1 VNARSVGKGRTQKA
15 TDGADRQVLE
25 QEVARL
31 RTLLREARAD
41 ARRETW
47 AKARRQFRVY
57 VSGLGLIALIVGGLI
72 GRYGFPAEPP
82 TPESAQGPASP
93 NRPGPADSDRTTG
106 TGDQALV
113 TPWPISVY
121 VSGAVAKAQV
131 VELPAGSLIADALD
145 RAGGAG
151 ADADLDAV
159 NLAAPLIDNQHV
171 VIPRLTDRVS
181 SAATQQLRAS
191 STPPAPIDINTAS
204 PGELE
209 SLPYIGASKAA
220 DIVSYRTANGPF
232 ERIEDIQNVP
242 GIGPATYEHIVHL
255 ITIED

>member
-1 VNARSVGKGRTQKA
+1 VNARSVGKGLTQKA
-15 TDGADRQVLE
+15 TDGVDRQVLE

-31 RTLLREARAD
+31 RTLLREARAG
-41 ARRETW
+41 ARSETW
-47 AKARRQFRVY
+47 AEARRKFRFHVA
-57 VSGLGLIALIVGGLI
+57 GLGLIALIVGGLI
-72 GRYGFPAEPP
+72 GHYGFPGDQP
-82 TPESAQGPASP
+82 TPESAQDPASP
-93 NRPGPADSDRTTG
+93 NWPG
-106 TGDQALV
+106 TGDQAIA
-113 TPWPISVY
+113 TPWPISIY
-121 VSGAVAKAQV
+121 ISGAVTKAQV
-131 VELPAGSLIADALD
+131 VELPAGSLVADALD

-159 NLAAPLIDNQHV
+159 NLAAPLMDNQHV

-181 SAATQQLRAS
+181 SAATEQLSAS
-191 STPPAPIDINTAS
+191 SKPAALVDINIAS
-204 PGELE
+204 PDELE

-242 GIGPATYEHIVHL
+242 GIGPTTYERIAHL

>member
-1 VNARSVGKGRTQKA
+1 MNARSVGKGRTQKA

-47 AKARRQFRVY
+47 TKARRRFRIHVA
-57 VSGLGLIALIVGGLI
+57 GLGLIALIVGGLI
-72 GRYGFPAEPP
+72 GHYGFPGEPSVP
-82 TPESAQGPASP
+82 ASAQAPASP
-93 NRPGPADSDRTTG
+93 NWPGPANSDRTTD
-106 TGDQALV
+106 TGDQAIT
-113 TPWPISVY
+113 TPWPISVF

-159 NLAAPLIDNQHV
+159 NLAAPLVDNQHV
-171 VIPRLTDRVS
+171 IIPRLTDRVS
-181 SAATQQLRAS
+181 SAASQQLDAN
-191 STPPAPIDINTAS
+191 STPAAPIDINTAS
-204 PGELE
+204 LDELE

-232 ERIEDIQNVP
+232 ARIEDIQNVP
-242 GIGPATYEHIVHL
+242 GIGPATYEHIAHL

>member
-1 VNARSVGKGRTQKA
+1 MNRRSVGKGRTQEA
-15 TDGADRQVLE
+15 AAGTDRQVLE
-25 QEVARL
+25 LEVARL

-41 ARRETW
+41 TRRATW
-47 AKARRQFRVY
+47 AKARRQIRAHVA
-57 VSGLGLIALIVGGLI
+57 GLGLIALIVGGLI
-72 GRYGFPAEPP
+72 GHYGFPGEPS
-82 TPESAQGPASP
+82 TPEAARDPTSP
-93 NRPGPADSDRTTG
+93 TWPGPTDSDSTTG
-106 TGDQALV
+106 TGDQAMA

-145 RAGGAG
+145 RAGGAS

-159 NLAAPLIDNQHV
+159 NLAAPLADNQHV
-171 VIPRLTDRVS
+171 AIPRLTDRGS
-181 SAATQQLRAS
+181 SAATQQLS
-191 STPPAPIDINTAS
+191 SSPTPAAPIDLNAAS
-204 PGELE
+204 SDELE

-242 GIGPATYEHIVHL
+242 GIGPATYERIAHL
-255 ITIED
+255 ILIED

>member
-1 VNARSVGKGRTQKA
+1 MNARSVGKGHTQEA
-15 TDGADRQVLE
+15 TDGADRRVLE

-41 ARRETW
+41 TRRETW
-47 AKARRQFRVY
+47 AKARRRFRVH
-57 VSGLGLIALIVGGLI
+57 VAGLGLIALIVGGLI
-72 GRYGFPAEPP
+72 GHYGFPREPP
-82 TPESAQGPASP
+82 TPESAQDPGSP
-93 NRPGPADSDRTTG
+93 NWPGPADSDRTTG
-106 TGDQALV
+106 TGDQAIA

-121 VSGAVAKAQV
+121 VSGAVAKAEV

-159 NLAAPLIDNQHV
+159 NLAAALVDNQHV

-181 SAATQQLRAS
+181 SAATQQLGAD
-191 STPPAPIDINTAS
+191 STPAALIDINTAS
-204 PGELE
+204 PDELE
-209 SLPYIGASKAA
+209 SLPYIGGSKAA
-220 DIVSYRTANGPF
+220 DIVSFRAANGPF
-232 ERIEDIQNVP
+232 ERVEDIQNVP
-242 GIGPATYEHIVHL
+242 GIGPATYEHIAHL

>member
-1 VNARSVGKGRTQKA
+1 VNARSAGTSRSQKA

-25 QEVARL
+25 HEVARL
-31 RTLLREARAD
+31 RALLREARAD

-47 AKARRQFRVY
+47 AKARRQFRVH
-57 VSGLGLIALIVGGLI
+57 VAGLGLVALIVGGLI
-72 GRYGFPAEPP
+72 RHYGFPGEPP
-82 TPESAQGPASP
+82 APESAQVPASP
-93 NRPGPADSDRTTG
+93 NWPGPPDSDRTTG
-106 TGDQALV
+106 PGDQAMT

-131 VELPAGSLIADALD
+131 VELPAGSLVADALD

-181 SAATQQLRAS
+181 LAATLQLGAS
-191 STPPAPIDINTAS
+191 STPAAPVDINTAS
-204 PGELE
+204 PDELE

-242 GIGPATYEHIVHL
+242 GIGPATYEHIAHL
-255 ITIED
+255 IAIED

>member
-1 VNARSVGKGRTQKA
+1 MNARSVRKGHTQRA

-41 ARRETW
+41 TRRETW
-47 AKARRQFRVY
+47 AEVRRRFRLRVA
-57 VSGLGLIALIVGGLI
+57 GLGLIALIIGGLI
-72 GRYGFPAEPP
+72 GHYGFPGEPP
-82 TPESAQGPASP
+82 MPESAQAPAPPMS
-93 NRPGPADSDRTTG
+93 PGPANSVSTAG
-106 TGDQALV
+106 TGDQAV
-113 TPWPISVY
+113 TTPWPISVY

-159 NLAAPLIDNQHV
+159 NLAAPLVDNQHV
-171 VIPRLTDRVS
+171 VVPRLTDRVS
-181 SAATQQLRAS
+181 SAATQQLGTN
-191 STPPAPIDINTAS
+191 STPAALIDINTAS
-204 PGELE
+204 PDELE
-209 SLPYIGASKAA
+209 SLPYIGGSRAA
-220 DIVSYRTANGPF
+220 DIVSYRAENRPF

-242 GIGPATYEHIVHL
+242 GIGPTIYEHIAHL